1 MEFKR
6 TGLIRYN
13 IIGTTK
19 RQLQVYDHGNFTIS
33 FVILPFF
40 RLPLAGIMKG
50 KHKRML
56 HNLVGC
62 IFIVFLIYFEQ
73 IILLCYKLNVLKL
86 QPVNTEA
93 SLEWHQGVFLV
104 FFCKMPLWAGSNER
118 CLAHRILKLRFANN
132 RTMFSMLFRQVV
144 KTIKLP
150 VKVNVSN
157 KKNILYHVQLQQLRK
172 IK

>member
-1 MEFKR
+1 M
-6 TGLIRYN
+6 
-13 IIGTTK
+13 
-19 RQLQVYDHGNFTIS
+19 
-33 FVILPFF
+33 
-40 RLPLAGIMKG
+40 
-50 KHKRML
+50 
-56 HNLVGC
+56 
-62 IFIVFLIYFEQ
+62 
-73 IILLCYKLNVLKL
+73 
-86 QPVNTEA
+86 NTEA

-118 CLAHRILKLRFANN
+118 CLAHRILKLRIANN

-172 IK
+172 IKWLIPDCNDDYKWLCSLEIIMSSIHIMFSSLNLHPNTRNLLQYEVQLLQMETEMNLCNMIEVS